1 MEIIPVLD
9 LMNGL
14 AVHARQGHRESYQPL
29 QSPLCRSAEP
39 CAVVE
44 GLLSLHPFKTVY
56 IADLDA
62 LMGKGRQ
69 TGAVAELRQAFPDL
83 GWWIDQG
90 IPGGD
95 GGLFFPL
102 ETNTRPVIGSES
114 LRDEDLSSLA
124 GMNPAEWILSL
135 DSRAGQPLGP
145 ASLPERPDLWPDT
158 VILMNLSV
166 VGSGGGPSVG
176 RLEQLTKGYPRH
188 RFVAAGGVR
197 DGADLARLDALGV
210 AAVLM
215 ASALHSG
222 AVDARVLREF
232 G

>member
-14 AVHARQGHRESYQPL
+14 AVHAHQGHRESYQPL
-29 QSPLCRSAEP
+29 ISPLCRSAEP

-44 GLLSLHPFKTVY
+44 GLLNLHPFNTMY

-69 TGAVAELRQAFPDL
+69 INTVAALRRAFPGL
-83 GWWIDQG
+83 TWWIDQG
-90 IPGGD
+90 IPGGES
-95 GGLFFPL
+95 GLFFPP
-102 ETNTRPVIGSES
+102 ETSTRPVIGSES
-114 LRDEDLSSLA
+114 LREEDLPKLS
-124 GMNPAEWILSL
+124 GMNPVDWILSL

-145 ASLPERPDLWPDT
+145 AQLPERPELWPDT

-166 VGSGGGPSVG
+166 VGSNGGPDVG
-176 RLEQLTKGYPRH
+176 RLARLTKDYPRR

-197 DGADLARLDALGV
+197 DEADMARLKALGV